1 MKCHYCGNRR
11 SELYL
16 YCPACGAEEGK
27 EYQQPP
33 RTFELYRTHR
43 LPAQTLPEGKRDL
56 FRDFIKM
63 PVGNLWIVR
72 ILLPL
77 GLLQADQL
85 AAIGRL
91 AREYGQGE
99 VHWTTRQGLEIP
111 GVPGEKV
118 LDLQDELAALGLK
131 TAPRGGT
138 GRNVVC
144 CPGQPTCTNG
154 LAAVRELAQQLQ
166 QEFAGKQG
174 YPHKFKIAIS
184 GCPNNCARAEAHDF
198 GLIAVQ
204 QVRVEKEKCTACGL
218 CARACK
224 EKAITI
230 TAEGAVIDY
239 SNCQECGMCLRACPA
254 GAIIETA
261 RGYRALV
268 GGNGGRH
275 PRLGRLW
282 RQLAQAEEIVDLIK
296 EVQADWIAHGR
307 TKERIGAY
315 LIRKEQEGKANE
327 Q

>member
-1 MKCHYCGNRR
+1 MKCHFCGQRR

-27 EYQQPP
+27 EYQQSP

-43 LPAQTLPEGKRDL
+43 LPARELPPGKRDL

-77 GLLQADQL
+77 GLMRAEQL
-85 AAIGRL
+85 AEVGRL
-91 AREYGQGE
+91 AREYGNGE
-99 VHWTTRQGLEIP
+99 VHWTNRQGLEIA
-111 GVPGEKV
+111 GVPGEK
-118 LDLQDELAALGLK
+118 LLELKDELTALGLN

-144 CPGQPTCTNG
+144 CPGLATCTNG
-154 LAAVRELAQQLQ
+154 LAAVRELALSLQ

-174 YPHKFKIAIS
+174 YPHKFKIALS

-198 GLIAVQ
+198 GLIAIQQVEVQ
-204 QVRVEKEKCTACGL
+204 QDKCTSCGL

-230 TAEGAVIDY
+230 ADTGAEIDY
-239 SNCQECGMCLRACPA
+239 SRCQDCGMCLRACPT
-254 GAIIETA
+254 GAITEKA
-261 RGYRALV
+261 RGYRALI

-275 PRLGRLW
+275 PRLGRIL
-282 RQLAQAEEIVDLIK
+282 RPLVQADAIIDLIK
-296 EVQADWIAHGR
+296 EVQADWIANGR

-315 LIRKEQEGKANE
+315 LERKQREGNN
-327 Q
+327 